1 MHLRTTS
8 VKRSNIASIWK
19 ISLDAEMVTEE
30 CEKENGSKPRPYQ
43 ILSFGKKWQLRWRWS
58 AGFNWALI

>member
-30 CEKENGSKPRPYQ
+30 CEKENGSKQRPYQ
-43 ILSFGKKWQLRWRWS
+43 ILSFGKK
-58 AGFNWALI
+58 